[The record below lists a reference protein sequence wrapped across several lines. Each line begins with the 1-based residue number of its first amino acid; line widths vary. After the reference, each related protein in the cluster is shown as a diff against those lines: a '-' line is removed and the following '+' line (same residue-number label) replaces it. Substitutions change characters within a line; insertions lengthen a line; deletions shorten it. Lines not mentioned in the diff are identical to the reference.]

1 MREFLTKNLQRHY
14 GSCKKKDVT
23 LIEKQLEE
31 QRENYDKQLEE
42 QRENYDKQLEE
53 QREYYEKQIQ
63 VHKDQLEEQ
72 REKFEKEIQSLKEQ
86 LTEFKTQL
94 FEIAKQP
101 KTTNNVT
108 NNNTTQ
114 NQTHTNNRNT
124 NIINQLAIYDLN
136 KDQITQ
142 LAYQHFNVD
151 TFHGG
156 PEEIAKITAQA
167 ILTDPETQK
176 PKVTCTDISRKNFR
190 YVDEEQEVQV
200 DPGFQKTH
208 GMIKE
213 PLSKANIRVFT
224 EYLKCDDKYH
234 AQWRKNEDFIS
245 DQSRFSD
252 KLIKWMV

>member
-31 QRENYDKQLEE
+31 QRE
-42 QRENYDKQLEE
+42 
-53 QREYYEKQIQ
+53 YYEKQIQ
-63 VHKDQLEEQ
+63 THKDQLEEQ
-72 REKFEKEIQSLKEQ
+72 REKFEKEIESLKEQ

-142 LAYQHFNVD
+142 LAYQHYNLE

-156 PEEIAKITAQA
+156 PDEIAKLAA
-167 ILTDPETQK
+167 RFLLTDPVTQK
-176 PKVTCTDISRKNFR
+176 PKVTCTDISRKNFK

-208 GMIKE
+208 DLLKE
-213 PLSKANIRVFT
+213 PLSKANIQV
-224 EYLKCDDKYH
+224 YVNDLNNDDKYRD
-234 AQWRKNEDFIS
+234 QWKKNDEFIS